1 MVLSHLLTKA
11 KQRLEPVLVATLQAK
26 RASEIKQHVVAGI
39 IHALVIGGCFWF
51 DTFYPLLLI
60 STAIIGFHYETYKEI
75 EKVKKSLNLVMNNQ
89 YDFIWNVVRIEPELK
104 KLNTQEIQELFSLPL
119 NSEQLETLRKN
130 IQQEGFIT
138 YDVVAVLWDSEHLQQ
153 QRQKCV
159 QEEDEK
165 LKDFLREY
173 EVPFANSLANNKSF
187 NSKHVL

>member
-138 YDVVAVLWDSEHLQQ
+138 YDVVAVLGW
-153 QRQKCV
+153 
-159 QEEDEK
+159 
-165 LKDFLREY
+165 
-173 EVPFANSLANNKSF
+173 
-187 NSKHVL
+187 